1 MSNRSICI
9 GITAYNAADSIAA
22 AINSALSQDTE
33 VAEIIIVDD
42 CSSDETVA
50 VIQTFHE
57 QHEKIRLICHD
68 RNQGVA
74 AARNTIINATTADFL
89 AFFDDDDI
97 SLPDRVRR
105 QRDHIIEYELAH
117 AKGAPVVCHTARTQI
132 YPDGTE
138 RIEPAMGSNAG
149 EAPNGQEVL
158 RFTLMGA
165 KLRDGA
171 FGACATCSQ
180 MARLSTYRELG
191 GFDAFFR
198 RCEDSDLALR
208 LAKTGGHF
216 TGIGAPLV
224 TQWMTGT
231 SEKALDTLVRYSTA
245 LLEKHQDAFES
256 VSEYQ
261 FSSRWLSLKY
271 KWLSGH
277 RWAFLFGIAQLA
289 LTNPVRT
296 SGRLLAAYPNRKANN
311 VFGRFARS
319 HRSRVR

>member
-1 MSNRSICI
+1 MSNPSICI
-9 GITAYNAADSIAA
+9 GITAYNAAESISA
-22 AINSALSQDTE
+22 AIESALSQDTE
-33 VAEIIIVDD
+33 VSEIIIVDD
-42 CSSDETVA
+42 CSSDETMA
-50 VIQTFHE
+50 VIQKFTE
-57 QHEKIRLICHD
+57 QYEKIRLIAHD
-68 RNQGVA
+68 ENRGVA
-74 AARNTIINATTADFL
+74 AARNTIIHAASSDFL

-97 SLPDRVRR
+97 SLPNRVRR
-105 QRDHIIEYELAH
+105 QRDHIIDYEIAH
-117 AKGAPVVCHTARTQI
+117 AKGALVVCHTARKQI

-138 RIEPAMGSNAG
+138 RVEPAMGSTPG
-149 EAPNGQEVL
+149 EAPKGQEVL
-158 RFTLMGA
+158 RFTLVGA

-171 FGACATCSQ
+171 FGSCATCSQ
-180 MARLSTYRELG
+180 MARLNTYRELG

-208 LAKTGGHF
+208 LAKAGGHF
-216 TGIGAPLV
+216 TGLGTPLV

-231 SEKALDTLVRYSTA
+231 SEKALDTLARYSTA
-245 LLEKHQDAFES
+245 LLERHRDAFES

-277 RWAFLFGIAQLA
+277 RWEFLFGIAHLA

-296 SGRLLAAYPNRKANN
+296 SGRLLAAYPNRKANS

-319 HRSRVR
+319 HRSKVQ